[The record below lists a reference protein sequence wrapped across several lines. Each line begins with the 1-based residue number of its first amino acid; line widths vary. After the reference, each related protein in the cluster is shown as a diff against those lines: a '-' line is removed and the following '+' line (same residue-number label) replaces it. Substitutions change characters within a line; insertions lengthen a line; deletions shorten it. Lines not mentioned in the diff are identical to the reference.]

1 MVLARILLITL
12 SNNTEKRG
20 APEMNLMTRELATA
34 NLFIIW
40 IIIFGGILFLKV
52 VKNRLED

>member
-1 MVLARILLITL
+1 
-12 SNNTEKRG
+12 
-20 APEMNLMTRELATA
+20 MNLMTRELATI

-40 IIIFGGILFLKV
+40 IIIFGGIVFLKV

>member
-1 MVLARILLITL
+1 
-12 SNNTEKRG
+12 
-20 APEMNLMTRELATA
+20 MNHMARELATV

-52 VKNRLED
+52 IKNRLED

>member
-1 MVLARILLITL
+1 MARNLQIWAFN
-12 SNNTEKRG
+12 STEKKGTRK
-20 APEMNLMTRELATA
+20 MNHMARELATI

-40 IIIFGGILFLKV
+40 IIIFGGIIFLKV